1 MEILLMPK
9 NRHRRLLQLY
19 GEINELGAILDCPK
33 PKDIHP
39 HEWILMKD
47 QIYYMRQYYRVLK
60 QRTDDTEN

>member
-1 MEILLMPK
+1 MPK

-19 GEINELGAILDCPK
+19 GEINELGAILDAPK

-47 QIYYMRQYYRVLK
+47 QIYYMPK
-60 QRTDDTEN
+60 ITGC

>member
-1 MEILLMPK
+1 MPK
-9 NRHRRLLQLY
+9 NRHRQLLELY
-19 GEINELGAILDCPK
+19 GEITKLGAILDCPK